1 MVESMTIQEF
11 LDVLSSKEPV
21 PGGGGAS
28 ALAGALGN
36 ALGQMVANLTIG
48 KKKYALV
55 EDEIKELAER
65 MKGIQG
71 QFTALAD
78 QDAKVFAPLAKCY
91 SLPSGTEE
99 EKAYKAEVME
109 ARLLDAS
116 LVPMEIM
123 EKASEMLEIM
133 DILAD
138 KGSRMAVS
146 DVGVGVQFIRTALLG
161 AVMNVYIN
169 TKSMKNREK
178 AEEMNEKAER
188 LIKEGTEAADRIYQ
202 KVLEQ
207 LREKAAGREENEN
220 ENIKRRRG
228 FGKNQGTGNTD
239 DGRSG
244 RPGSEAGHCAGGGK
258 TGRYVLRTGG
268 CEEDGELRPAGPDI
282 CVPGTDKRQRFQG

>member
-71 QFTALAD
+71 QFSALAD

-178 AEEMNEKAER
+178 AEEMNEKAEL

-207 LREKAAGREENEN
+207 LR
-220 ENIKRRRG
+220 
-228 FGKNQGTGNTD
+228 
-239 DGRSG
+239 
-244 RPGSEAGHCAGGGK
+244 
-258 TGRYVLRTGG
+258 
-268 CEEDGELRPAGPDI
+268 
-282 CVPGTDKRQRFQG
+282 

>member
-71 QFTALAD
+71 QFSALAD

-178 AEEMNEKAER
+178 EEEMNEKAER

-207 LREKAAGREENEN
+207 LR
-220 ENIKRRRG
+220 
-228 FGKNQGTGNTD
+228 
-239 DGRSG
+239 
-244 RPGSEAGHCAGGGK
+244 
-258 TGRYVLRTGG
+258 
-268 CEEDGELRPAGPDI
+268 
-282 CVPGTDKRQRFQG
+282 

>member
-28 ALAGALGN
+28 ALAGSLGN

-71 QFTALAD
+71 QFSALAD

-207 LREKAAGREENEN
+207 LR
-220 ENIKRRRG
+220 
-228 FGKNQGTGNTD
+228 
-239 DGRSG
+239 
-244 RPGSEAGHCAGGGK
+244 
-258 TGRYVLRTGG
+258 
-268 CEEDGELRPAGPDI
+268 
-282 CVPGTDKRQRFQG
+282 

>member
-36 ALGQMVANLTIG
+36 ALGQMVSNLTIG

-71 QFTALAD
+71 QFTQLAD

-207 LREKAAGREENEN
+207 LR
-220 ENIKRRRG
+220 
-228 FGKNQGTGNTD
+228 
-239 DGRSG
+239 
-244 RPGSEAGHCAGGGK
+244 
-258 TGRYVLRTGG
+258 
-268 CEEDGELRPAGPDI
+268 
-282 CVPGTDKRQRFQG
+282 

>member
-71 QFTALAD
+71 QFSALAD

-99 EKAYKAEVME
+99 EKAYKAEIME

-207 LREKAAGREENEN
+207 LR
-220 ENIKRRRG
+220 
-228 FGKNQGTGNTD
+228 
-239 DGRSG
+239 
-244 RPGSEAGHCAGGGK
+244 
-258 TGRYVLRTGG
+258 
-268 CEEDGELRPAGPDI
+268 
-282 CVPGTDKRQRFQG
+282 

>member
-1 MVESMTIQEF
+1 MIESMTIQEF

-36 ALGQMVANLTIG
+36 ALGQMVSNLTIG

-123 EKASEMLEIM
+123 EKAWEMLEIM

-207 LREKAAGREENEN
+207 LR
-220 ENIKRRRG
+220 
-228 FGKNQGTGNTD
+228 
-239 DGRSG
+239 
-244 RPGSEAGHCAGGGK
+244 
-258 TGRYVLRTGG
+258 
-268 CEEDGELRPAGPDI
+268 
-282 CVPGTDKRQRFQG
+282 